1 MVHKI
6 LQLLKE
12 HDGGLSFQSL
22 ARGLRL
28 LQREKPLLKKR
39 LMELEDRGLL
49 LRVKRLYFLLPQ
61 TRIIR
66 GRVIHVGRAF
76 LFVQPENNSSPDVY
90 VPARHTAGA
99 VMGDTV
105 ELVHSEAGS
114 DKGPAGKILR
124 ILERSKN
131 SVVGI
136 YRADWGRPYVVPY
149 DSPSR
154 EEILLTVPGPA
165 PAEDGEVVEVDR
177 ATGGVVQ
184 VLGSLED
191 PGVDLEIMVRKYD
204 LPEEFSAEILAEA
217 EAVARSGFD
226 DPGDRD
232 DLRDWDVVTI
242 DGADARDFDD
252 AVSIREEGTD
262 RLLLGV
268 HIADVSHF
276 VRTGTALD
284 REAYRRGTSV
294 YFPEKALP
302 MLPEVLSNGA
312 CSLKPGEDRLAV
324 SVLLDVD
331 LTGEI
336 LAARIRPSW
345 IRSAARL
352 TYEEVEKY
360 FAGEGGDPGRRAA
373 LFHGLSRMRAL
384 AGQMR
389 RSRVKSGSLDF
400 SHPEPRLHYREG
412 ILVGVEPFL
421 PKEAHGLIEEF
432 MLGANQAA
440 ASFLKDREVAFPY
453 RVHPPPALADLA
465 SLRAQLAH
473 FGIFL
478 PPPEKVESC
487 HLQAAQEKAQLRP
500 EGKYLSV
507 QILKSLRL
515 ASYASRNSGHFGLGM
530 SLYTHFTSPIRRYPD
545 LLTHR
550 IIKHVLAGEAQ
561 DDIPLSAVA
570 RVCSERERRAE
581 EAERELL
588 EWRIYRFLRYR
599 LGEEFQGFVVDIR
612 KAGLVVELDGLFVT
626 GLVLYQDLGDD
637 YFERDS
643 EISLKGRRTGKTLA
657 LGERLAVILA
667 SIEPDARRM
676 LLVPADRSFESH
688 V

>member
-1 MVHKI
+1 
-6 LQLLKE
+6 
-12 HDGGLSFQSL
+12 
-22 ARGLRL
+22 
-28 LQREKPLLKKR
+28 
-39 LMELEDRGLL
+39 
-49 LRVKRLYFLLPQ
+49 
-61 TRIIR
+61 
-66 GRVIHVGRAF
+66 
-76 LFVQPENNSSPDVY
+76 
-90 VPARHTAGA
+90 
-99 VMGDTV
+99 MGDTV
-105 ELVHSEAGS
+105 ELVHSEAGPA
-114 DKGPAGKILR
+114 KGPAGKILR

-154 EEILLTVPGPA
+154 EEIPLTVPGPA

-177 ATGGVVQ
+177 ATGRVVQ
-184 VLGSLED
+184 VLGFLED
-191 PGVDLEIMVRKYD
+191 PGVDLDIMVRKYD

-226 DPGDRD
+226 DPGERD

-252 AVSIREEGTD
+252 AISIREEGTD
-262 RLLLGV
+262 RFLLGI

-276 VRTGTALD
+276 VRTGSALD

-331 LTGEI
+331 LKGEVH
-336 LAARIRPSW
+336 AVRIRPSW

-352 TYEEVEKY
+352 TYEEVEK
-360 FAGEGGDPGRRAA
+360 FLKGEGGDPGRRAA

-384 AGQMR
+384 AEQMR
-389 RSRVKSGSLDF
+389 RNRVESGSLDF
-400 SHPEPRLHYREG
+400 SHPEPRLRYREG

-421 PKEAHGLIEEF
+421 PQEAHGLIEEF
-432 MLGANQAA
+432 MLGANKAV

-465 SLRAQLAH
+465 SLRVQLAH

-478 PPPEKVESC
+478 PPPEKVEAC
-487 HLQAAQEKAQLRP
+487 HLQAAQEQAQPRP

-515 ASYASRNSGHFGLGM
+515 ASYASRNAGHFGLGM

-550 IIKHVLAGEAQ
+550 IIKHVLAGEEQ
-561 DDIPLSAVA
+561 EDIPLSTVA

-588 EWRIYRFLRYR
+588 EWRIYRFLRSC
-599 LGEEFQGFVVDIR
+599 LGDEFLGFVVDIR

-626 GLVLYQDLGDD
+626 GLVLFQDLGDD

-657 LGERLAVILA
+657 LGERLDVILA
-667 SIEPDARRM
+667 SIEPDERRM
-676 LLVPADRSFESH
+676 LLVPADRSFVSH